1 MKHQIRWL
9 KVCALLLAIML
20 VVHMLEIAYD
30 IIYHSLDITT
40 LFDKR

>member
-1 MKHQIRWL
+1 MKHMIKWL
-9 KVCALLLAIML
+9 KVCAFLLATML

-30 IIYHSLDITT
+30 IIYHSIDITT

>member
-1 MKHQIRWL
+1 MKHQIKWL
-9 KVCALLLAIML
+9 KICAFLLAIML
-20 VVHMLEIAYD
+20 IVHMLEIAYD